1 MYYRIKHRF
10 EAKLLLDEM
19 RENGN
24 CVFVG
29 DRILEQAGVLDDS
42 YNDSGK
48 RGGRNRWDYG
58 GYVLFFPNEESY
70 EKAIVDIWDFYNI
83 EPTQYEYADFVGD
96 TEMDEVQWIEKLFL
110 LGSDDSLLLIYP
122 RRTGKG

>member
-1 MYYRIKHRF
+1 MWKNLRTVCTLQ
-10 EAKLLLDEM
+10 KLV
-19 RENGN
+19 R
-24 CVFVG
+24 
-29 DRILEQAGVLDDS
+29 

-48 RGGRNRWDYG
+48 RGGRNHYG

-122 RRTGKG
+122 RRADKG

>member
-19 RENGN
+19 RENN
-24 CVFVG
+24 QNVFVG
-29 DRILEQAGVLDDS
+29 DRILEQIGILDDS
-42 YNDSGK
+42 YNVEGK

-58 GYVLFFPNEESY
+58 GYVLFFPDIASY
-70 EKAIVDIWDFYNI
+70 EKDIVELWDFYNLN
-83 EPTQYEYADFVGD
+83 PTEYEYADYIGD
-96 TEMDEVQWIEKLFL
+96 SMTENVQWVEKLFL

-122 RRTGKG
+122 QEAAE